1 MSDID
6 AFTEN
11 LRFACAT
18 RPSISQICRDIGIN
32 RQQFNRYISG
42 EARPSAHNLGR
53 IAAFFGVG
61 SHDFSLATA
70 VFQTRMTRPDQ
81 RRVDGGLLLEGLPG
95 DLASLRRHLGYFQTY
110 HFSPSWPGLI
120 VCSCARLLEENG
132 SVHVKSIERIR
143 DAAHEIRQYSKYV
156 GLAAFLRNRIFITE
170 RSVSRQPMMSQ
181 TILIPFEV
189 HQRVYLRGVTMGVSW
204 RKENLPYASR
214 VIWRH
219 LGIDPDKR
227 QVLSRCGVLPENSR
241 QLPATVRNYLD
252 APSSGIL
259 SVPENF

>member
-1 MSDID
+1 MPDIN

-18 RPSISQICRDIGIN
+18 RPSISQICREIGIN

-42 EARPSAHNLGR
+42 EARPSAHNLSR

-61 SHDFSLATA
+61 SQDFSLAA
-70 VFQTRMTRPDQ
+70 AAFQKRMTRPDQ

-95 DLASLRRHLGYFQTY
+95 DLPSLRRHLGYYQTY
-110 HFSPSWPGLI
+110 HLSPSWPGLV
-120 VCSCARLLEENG
+120 VCSCARLMEDNG
-132 SVHVKSIERIR
+132 SVQVKSIERIR
-143 DAAHEIRQYSKYV
+143 DAAHEIRQYSKYI
-156 GLAAFLRNRIFITE
+156 GLAAYLRNRIFITE

-181 TILIPFEV
+181 TILVPFEV

-214 VIWRH
+214 VIWRY
-219 LGIDPDKR
+219 LGTNPDKR
-227 QVLSRCGVLPENSR
+227 QVLSRCGVLPEHSR
-241 QLPATVRNYLD
+241 QLPATVRGYLE
-252 APSSGIL
+252 APPFSIL

>member
-1 MSDID
+1 MADID

-18 RPSISQICRDIGIN
+18 RPSISQICREIGIN

-42 EARPSAHNLGR
+42 EARPSAHNLSR

-61 SHDFSLATA
+61 SQDFSLAA
-70 VFQTRMTRPDQ
+70 AAFQTRMTRPDQ

-95 DLASLRRHLGYFQTY
+95 DLPSLRRHLGYYQTY
-110 HFSPSWPGLI
+110 HLSPSWPGLV
-120 VCSCARLLEENG
+120 VCSCARLMEDNG
-132 SVHVKSIERIR
+132 SVQVKSIERIR
-143 DAAHEIRQYSKYV
+143 DAAHEIRQYSKYI
-156 GLAAFLRNRIFITE
+156 GLAAYLRNRIFITE

-181 TILIPFEV
+181 TILVPFEV

-214 VIWRH
+214 VIWRY
-219 LGIDPDKR
+219 LGTNPDKR
-227 QVLSRCGVLPENSR
+227 QVLSRCGVLPEHSR
-241 QLPATVRNYLD
+241 QLSATVRGYLE
-252 APSSGIL
+252 APPFNIL